1 MVINLRNTKY
11 EKVADKH
18 KASEKRI
25 SNFFAAFISGGLIGI
40 MGEGIIEFLCTFG
53 LSRNYSGIIMIIFFI
68 FIGSFCTALGFFDK
82 LANIFKCGLLIP
94 ITGFAHSMTSSAL
107 DYKKEGLIYGIGSNL
122 FKLAGSVIIYGVVS
136 SFFFGSIRY
145 IFEVILK

>member
-1 MVINLRNTKY
+1 MRNTKY
-11 EKVADKH
+11 EKIADKH
-18 KASEKRI
+18 KATEKRF
-25 SNFFAAFISGGLIGI
+25 SNFIIAFLSGGFIGL
-40 MGEGIIEFLCTFG
+40 MGEGVIEVICSLG
-53 LSRNYSGIIMIIFFI
+53 LSRNYSGTIMIILFI

-82 LANIFKCGLLIP
+82 LANTFKCGLLIP

-107 DYKKEGLIYGIGSNL
+107 DYKKEGLVYGIGSNL